1 MRAEASA
8 RQLKA
13 AIGEV
18 GIAPLVT
25 LLEELRDDRRHPM
38 HIKIGDR
45 SGLCWSDDDDDDFAA
60 FQELTGWM
68 ITRLVSPP

>member
-1 MRAEASA
+1 
-8 RQLKA
+8 
-13 AIGEV
+13 
-18 GIAPLVT
+18 
-25 LLEELRDDRRHPM
+25 M